1 LSIPMVDIHGLC
13 HWMNGRRV
21 YRMGGCAG
29 MGKPSGCRVRYW
41 GRFACAGTLN
51 RADFLHPI
59 QLILKAVNLVLE
71 IVYFIFIFF
80 IRPLRGST
88 RLDSEI
94 LVPAF
99 LRVKVF
105 AIQFKPMLVHVKGIL
120 LAHFTTP
127 AVNHD
132 TQMGVV
138 PPSLSLSSVPPVGA
152 VMLL

>member
-1 LSIPMVDIHGLC
+1 VAKPP
-13 HWMNGRRV
+13 GRRV
-21 YRMGGCAG
+21 RYR
-29 MGKPSGCRVRYW
+29 
-41 GRFACAGTLN
+41 GRFARTGALN
-51 RADFLHPI
+51 RAVFPHPI

-71 IVYFIFIFF
+71 VVYFIFIFF

-99 LRVKVF
+99 LRVEVF
-105 AIQFKPMLVHVKGIL
+105 AIQFELMLVHVKGIL

-152 VMLL
+152 VTLL